1 MNCMSKGTQFARAGN
16 LEKAQAVIK
25 AYNRGNKKATAKTQ
39 TKVARDE
46 FNSKMSA
53 LYTAFN
59 NAKSDSE
66 EEEED
71 EVRAMQGAAGGGGG
85 GEDSMPMPQRS
96 SLSNAMKSKK
106 KVTASRRMDDKS
118 SAIMYQMSNQAG
130 AYSKTFKK

>member
-66 EEEED
+66 EED
-71 EVRAMQGAAGGGGG
+71 EVLAMQGAAGGGGG
-85 GEDSMPMPQRS
+85 GGAGSMPMPQRS

-130 AYSKTFKK
+130 AYSKTFKR

>member
-46 FNSKMSA
+46 FNNKMSA

-66 EEEED
+66 EED
-71 EVRAMQGAAGGGGG
+71 EVLAMQGAAGGGGG
-85 GEDSMPMPQRS
+85 GRAMPQRS

-130 AYSKTFKK
+130 AYSKTFKR